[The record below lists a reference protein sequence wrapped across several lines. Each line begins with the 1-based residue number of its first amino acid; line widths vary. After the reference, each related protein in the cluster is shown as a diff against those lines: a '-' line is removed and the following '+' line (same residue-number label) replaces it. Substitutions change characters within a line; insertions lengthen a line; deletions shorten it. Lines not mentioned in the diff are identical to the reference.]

1 MKLVALFLVAAFALS
16 GAVIL
21 VGIRLSRPVQTAIG
35 DPPEALAAE
44 TITLPS
50 ASGAVLRGWF
60 SYGESGGGAVVLMHG
75 VRADRRAMT
84 RRALVLKRHGFSVL
98 LFDLQAHGES
108 IGRLITFGRLE
119 ALDAMSAVA
128 YARARLPAER
138 IGIIGVSLGGAAA
151 LLGPQPLPVDAMVL
165 ESVFPDI
172 HRALTDR
179 LATRIGP
186 VLAQVAALPFEW
198 LMPPILGVRMA
209 DLRPID
215 RIAAVRAPLLI
226 ASGTAD
232 TYTPIAE
239 ARDLFA
245 RAPEPKQ
252 FWPVEGAAHVDLEQY
267 DPDAYWSR
275 VLPFLTANLRAN

>member
-1 MKLVALFLVAAFALS
+1 
-16 GAVIL
+16 
-21 VGIRLSRPVQTAIG
+21 
-35 DPPEALAAE
+35 
-44 TITLPS
+44 
-50 ASGAVLRGWF
+50 
-60 SYGESGGGAVVLMHG
+60 
-75 VRADRRAMT
+75 
-84 RRALVLKRHGFSVL
+84 
-98 LFDLQAHGES
+98 
-108 IGRLITFGRLE
+108 
-119 ALDAMSAVA
+119 
-128 YARARLPAER
+128 
-138 IGIIGVSLGGAAA
+138 
-151 LLGPQPLPVDAMVL
+151 MVL

-209 DLRPID
+209 DLHPID

-232 TYTPIAE
+232 TYAPIAE

-252 FWPVEGAAHVDLEQY
+252 FWPVEGAAHVDPEQY